1 MSFGSLDRPLIVVV
15 GGGGVGKTTLA
26 AALGLAS
33 ARDGASTLVMTFDP
47 SARLKDTL
55 GVGEAARDREVR
67 VASGTAAALDASL
80 LDARGTFDRLVRRY
94 APDEAACRRI
104 LENRFYRHLAGN
116 LAGVLEYM
124 AVERLFEVNA
134 ARRYDRVILDTP
146 PTRQALDFLEAPD
159 RIIAFLES
167 GALKIALRRW
177 FDDHGRLRATSHLMG
192 IGRGVEALLD
202 RVVGLELLRDM
213 AEFFQIWAPLYDGF
227 RERAREVSALLKA
240 KGTVFV
246 LVTGPGEERNADAL
260 FFARRLREAG
270 HRLGPIVVNR
280 VHPPADA
287 PPPAGAAGEGLRLLA
302 WLGERDRRGVEA
314 LRALVSAGDRL
325 VDLPLLAAEPTSLAA
340 LEMLGGLFLG
350 RLAGEGASP
359 GASGR
364 RLPRRGT
371 NR

>member
-1 MSFGSLDRPLIVVV
+1 VSLGVLERPLIVVV

-33 ARDGASTLVMTFDP
+33 AQDGARTLVMTFDP
-47 SARLKDTL
+47 SARLKDAL
-55 GVGEAARDREVR
+55 GVGEAARDGEVR
-67 VASGTAAALDASL
+67 VAARTAAPLEASL

-94 APDEAACRRI
+94 APDAAAGDRI
-104 LENRFYRHLAGN
+104 LANRFYHHLAGS
-116 LAGVLEYM
+116 LAGILEYM
-124 AVERLFEVNA
+124 AVERLFEVHA

-177 FDDHGRLRATSHLMG
+177 FDDRGHLRATAHLLG

-213 AEFFQIWAPLYDGF
+213 AEFFQVWAPLYDGF
-227 RERAREVSALLKA
+227 RERAREVQALLRA
-240 KGTVFV
+240 RGTLFV

-270 HRLGPIVVNR
+270 HRLGPMVVNR
-280 VHPPADA
+280 VHPPVTTAA
-287 PPPAGAAGEGLRLLA
+287 TAGPVAEGLRLLA
-302 WLGERDRRGVEA
+302 WLGERDRRGVAA
-314 LRALVSAGDRL
+314 LRTLVAPADQL
-325 VDLPLLAAEPTSLAA
+325 VDLPLLAAEPTSLDA
-340 LEMLGGLFLG
+340 LASLGALLLE
-350 RLAGEGASP
+350 RLAGTRPARRP
-359 GASGR
+359 GR
-364 RLPRRGT
+364 RLPQRGMEP
-371 NR
+371 